1 MLAEMETRR
10 TPSVPQRGASPKGAF
25 AMKCS
30 WCFVSIALVVIATG
44 VATAQDKPAAG
55 AATPTS
61 NLPEA
66 ADKVI
71 RATATA
77 FAEAFNRA
85 DAKAVAALWTPE
97 GDFIDE
103 AGTVTRGQEALEKKY
118 ADFFAANPGAQMTI
132 AIDSLRALGPD
143 TVVEE
148 GRATVTLAPSGPATS
163 GRYTAIHVRRDSKWL
178 MASVRD
184 LPATPTTLRETR
196 ADLEFLVG
204 KWTAE
209 HEGTHVDIEC
219 HWIADKAFLEAN
231 YHIHKGDHTVS
242 TSTQIIGADPVTGRI
257 MAWMFD
263 SNGGRAEGIWS
274 AGPGGW
280 AIELVGITADGTYT
294 TATNYLTKVEDALVW
309 KSLARTAGGQPLP
322 DINEVV
328 LKRTK

>member
-1 MLAEMETRR
+1 
-10 TPSVPQRGASPKGAF
+10 
-25 AMKCS
+25 MKRS
-30 WCFVSIALVVIATG
+30 WCVASFALVLLAAT
-44 VATAQDKPAAG
+44 VSVAQDKPTAK
-55 AATPTS
+55 
-61 NLPEA
+61 LPDPV
-66 ADKVI
+66 DKVI

-77 FAEAFNRA
+77 FTEAFNRA
-85 DAKAVAALWTPE
+85 DAKAVAALWTSD

-103 AGTVTRGQEALEKKY
+103 TGTVTQGQAGIEKKY
-118 ADFFAANPGAQMTI
+118 ADFFAAHPGAKMTI

-143 TVVEE
+143 TIVEE
-148 GRATVTLAPSGPATS
+148 GHATVSLAKDALATS
-163 GRYTAIHVRRDSKWL
+163 SRYTAIHVRRDNNWL

-184 LPATPTTLRETR
+184 LPATPSTLSETR

-204 KWTAE
+204 NWTAE

-263 SNGGRAEGIWS
+263 SNGGRAEGLWT
-274 AGPGGW
+274 AGPNGW
-280 AIELVGITADGTYT
+280 AIELVGITAEGTYT
-294 TATNYLTKVEDALVW
+294 TATNFLTKVEDALVW

>member
-1 MLAEMETRR
+1 MKRSWCLATLSAVMLAAT
-10 TPSVPQRGASPKGAF
+10 
-25 AMKCS
+25 C
-30 WCFVSIALVVIATG
+30 VV
-44 VATAQDKPAAG
+44 AQQKPAAKP
-55 AATPTS
+55 AAPVS
-61 NLPEA
+61 SLPEA
-66 ADKVI
+66 ADQAV

-77 FAEAFNRA
+77 FADAFNRG
-85 DAKAVAALWTPE
+85 DAKAVAALWTLE

-103 AGTVTRGQEALEKKY
+103 SGNVTSGQQALEKKY
-118 ADFFAANPGAQMTI
+118 AEFFAAHPGAKMTI
-132 AIDSLRALGPD
+132 TIDALRALGPD
-143 TVVEE
+143 TIVED
-148 GRATVTLAPSGPATS
+148 GHATVTFAPDGSTTGS
-163 GRYTAIHVRRDSKWL
+163 RYTAIHVRRDNKWL

-184 LPATPTTLRETR
+184 LPATPSTLSETR

-209 HEGTHVDIEC
+209 HEGTHVDIDC
-219 HWIADKAFLEAN
+219 HWIAGKAYLEAN

-257 MAWMFD
+257 MSWMFD

-280 AIELVGITADGTYT
+280 AIEFFGVTAEGTYT

-309 KSLARTAGGQPLP
+309 KSLNRTAAGQPLP

-328 LKRTK
+328 LKKTK

>member
-1 MLAEMETRR
+1 
-10 TPSVPQRGASPKGAF
+10 
-25 AMKCS
+25 MKCS
-30 WCFVSIALVVIATG
+30 WCFASFALVLLAGT
-44 VATAQDKPAAG
+44 VAAAQDKPA
-55 AATPTS
+55 S
-61 NLPEA
+61 KLPEA
-66 ADKVI
+66 VDKVI

-77 FAEAFNRA
+77 FTEAFDRG
-85 DAKAVAALWTPE
+85 DAKAVAALWTAD

-103 AGTVTRGQEALEKKY
+103 MGAVTQGQAAIEKKY
-118 ADFFAANPGAQMTI
+118 ADFFAAHPGAKMTI

-143 TVVEE
+143 TIVED
-148 GRATVTLAPSGPATS
+148 GHATVSSAKDAPATS
-163 GRYTAIHVRRDSKWL
+163 SRYAVIHVRRDNKWL

-184 LPATPTTLRETR
+184 LPATPSTLSETR

-219 HWIADKAFLEAN
+219 HWIADKAFLEAT